1 MKTLKRYGKLLIIL
15 ILLFTQV
22 SSTSQGKISLSVY
35 QDARLIVLGDKQS
48 NKAGTMDL
56 LMNMKIQTKQKNY
69 GYLVIVPEYEQAD
82 LQDTYKR
89 LSLGVGYT
97 FNRLMP
103 SLNFLRPNMNF
114 LRDFEV
120 TTTVYYGV
128 INRFSNT
135 DDSWSVSC
143 EMSYKINEWLKF
155 GFLHQ
160 LTERTDLLFR
170 YQDKKIRYSFFF
182 GLEFSPFDFG
192 KRSRDV
198 MWYASL

>member
-1 MKTLKRYGKLLIIL
+1 MKTLKPYGKFLIIL

-22 SSTSQGKISLSVY
+22 SSTSQGKISISVY
-35 QDARLIVLGDKQS
+35 QDARLIALGDKQS

-97 FNRLMP
+97 FNRLYTP
-103 SLNFLRPNMNF
+103 SMNF

-120 TTTVYYGV
+120 TTTVSYGV

-143 EMSYKINEWLKF
+143 ETSYKINEWLKF

-198 MWYASL
+198 MWYAAL

>member
-1 MKTLKRYGKLLIIL
+1 MKALKPNGKLLILL

-22 SSTSQGKISLSVY
+22 TSTSQETISLSVY
-35 QDARLIVLGDKQS
+35 QDARLMTLGDKQS
-48 NKAGTMDL
+48 NKPGTMNL
-56 LMNMKIQTKQKNY
+56 LMNVKIQTKQKSY

-97 FNRLMP
+97 FNRLY
-103 SLNFLRPNMNF
+103 SPNMNF

-120 TTTVYYGV
+120 TTTISYGV

-135 DDSWSVSC
+135 EGSWSC
-143 EMSYKINEWLKF
+143 NGEISYKLNDWLKV
-155 GFLHQ
+155 GAVHQ

-170 YQDKKIRYSFFF
+170 YQDRKIRYSFFF
-182 GLEFSPFDFG
+182 GLEFSPFNFG
-192 KRSRDV
+192 KKSREV
-198 MWYASL
+198 MWYAAL

>member
-1 MKTLKRYGKLLIIL
+1 MKALKPNGKLLILL

-22 SSTSQGKISLSVY
+22 TSTSQETISLSVY
-35 QDARLIVLGDKQS
+35 QDARLMTLGDQKA
-48 NKAGTMDL
+48 NKPGTMNL
-56 LMNMKIQTKQKNY
+56 LMNVKIQTKQKSY

-97 FNRLMP
+97 FNRLY
-103 SLNFLRPNMNF
+103 SPNMNF

-120 TTTVYYGV
+120 TTTISYGV

-135 DDSWSVSC
+135 EGSWSC
-143 EMSYKINEWLKF
+143 NGEISYKLNDWLKV
-155 GFLHQ
+155 GAVHQ

-170 YQDKKIRYSFFF
+170 YQDRKIRYSFFF
-182 GLEFSPFDFG
+182 GLEFSPFNFG
-192 KRSRDV
+192 KKSREV
-198 MWYASL
+198 MWYAAL

>member
-1 MKTLKRYGKLLIIL
+1 MTTLKQHGKRL
-15 ILLFTQV
+15 ILLILLLTQV
-22 SSTSQGKISLSVY
+22 TSTSQEQISLSVY
-35 QDARLIVLGDKQS
+35 QDARLMTLGDQKA
-48 NKAGTMDL
+48 NKPGTMNL
-56 LMNMKIQTKQKNY
+56 LMNVKIQTKQKSY

-97 FNRLMP
+97 FNRLY
-103 SLNFLRPNMNF
+103 SPNMNF

-120 TTTVYYGV
+120 TTTVSYGV

-135 DDSWSVSC
+135 EGSWSC
-143 EMSYKINEWLKF
+143 NGEISYKVNDWLKV
-155 GFLHQ
+155 GAVHQ

-182 GLEFSPFDFG
+182 GLEFSPFNFG
-192 KRSRDV
+192 KKSRDV
-198 MWYASL
+198 MWYAAL